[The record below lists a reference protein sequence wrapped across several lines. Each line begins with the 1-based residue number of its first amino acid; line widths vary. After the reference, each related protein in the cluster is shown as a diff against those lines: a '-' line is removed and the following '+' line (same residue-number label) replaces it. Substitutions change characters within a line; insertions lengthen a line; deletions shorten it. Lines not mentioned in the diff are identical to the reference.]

1 MDKILFT
8 GGSSLV
14 ISGQW
19 KSGDPFTGQS
29 SISAKITF
37 NTSPSVTVPQFTCTV
52 TLDGERGFEIYAS
65 ASNTAVWPKGVHT
78 LRLTRSDAAFFPNG
92 DPLVEVLEPF
102 QIEVR

>member
-19 KSGDPFTGQS
+19 KSGDPFTGS
-29 SISAKITF
+29 TTISA
-37 NTSPSVTVPQFTCTV
+37 TVEFGGKTPAPAFACTV
-52 TLDGERGFEIYAS
+52 TLDGERDFEIYA
-65 ASNTAVWPKGVHT
+65 AAAATATWPKGIHT
-78 LRLTRSDAAFFPNG
+78 IRLARSDAGYFGNG